1 MHQIYEN
8 IDAPFKRHS
17 IQSMSEPYLLLTLA
31 SAQYITHFWLHFVH
45 HNLHLFSAGNRRQEA
60 AEASAILL
68 QRQGRDSLR
77 KLEDKLGVQLKFIHV
92 IRNPFDNIA
101 TMALRTA
108 DLKKNKP
115 QDDLKVGIYCIN

>member
-1 MHQIYEN
+1 
-8 IDAPFKRHS
+8 
-17 IQSMSEPYLLLTLA
+17 MSFL
-31 SAQYITHFWLHFVH
+31 QVI
-45 HNLHLFSAGNRRQEA
+45 GDKKA
-60 AEASAILL
+60 AKASAILL
-68 QRQGRDSLR
+68 QRQERDSLK

-92 IRNPFDNIA
+92 IRNPFDNIT

>member
-1 MHQIYEN
+1 MKILTRPSR
-8 IDAPFKRHS
+8 DTRFKVCQNPIFTLRWPLHS
-17 IQSMSEPYLLLTLA
+17 ISHIFGFTLF
-31 SAQYITHFWLHFVH
+31 ITICISFLQVI
-45 HNLHLFSAGNRRQEA
+45 GDKKA

-77 KLEDKLGVQLKFIHV
+77 KLEDKLGVQLTFIHV
-92 IRNPFDNIA
+92 IRNPFHNIA